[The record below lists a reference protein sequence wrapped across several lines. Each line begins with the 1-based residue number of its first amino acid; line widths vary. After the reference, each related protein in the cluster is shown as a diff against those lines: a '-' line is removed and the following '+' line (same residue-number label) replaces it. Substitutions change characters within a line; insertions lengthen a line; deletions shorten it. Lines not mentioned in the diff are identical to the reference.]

1 MRAGAHAFWIRL
13 RSRSS
18 TAVRTP
24 TGRVGPI
31 LAARTRTAHIRTI
44 RLRADE
50 TWTNMARNDALRP
63 SEAGALAVHVLDICC
78 RSSTGCDSSARSRLC
93 GSNDIFQAD

>member
-1 MRAGAHAFWIRL
+1 MRAGANVFWIRL

-24 TGRVGPI
+24 TGRAGPI
-31 LAARTRTAHIRTI
+31 LAARTKTAHIRTI

-50 TWTNMARNDALRP
+50 TWTNMARNDVLRP
-63 SEAGALAVHVLDICC
+63 SEAGAWLAVHVSDICC
-78 RSSTGCDSSARSRLC
+78 RSQYRLQQLSSIS
-93 GSNDIFQAD
+93 IVWV